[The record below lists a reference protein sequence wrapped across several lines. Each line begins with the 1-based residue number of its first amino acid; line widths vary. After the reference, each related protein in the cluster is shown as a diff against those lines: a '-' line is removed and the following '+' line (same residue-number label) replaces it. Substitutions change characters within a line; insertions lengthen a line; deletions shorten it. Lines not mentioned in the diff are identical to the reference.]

1 MAINPSVPSK
11 SFAILGGCGFAGYSL
26 SSPYT
31 PLHLFSSG
39 RTMSGSS
46 HHKRN
51 GNIRQLEL
59 GGQAIDMRTGG
70 CFQFPRCDTPQ
81 FGVGAG
87 MALNLNSHFA
97 LDSGL
102 NVLPRST
109 VSDGYFENGSVV
121 GGRAS
126 EFLAGVR
133 AEARARNY
141 GFFLDAA
148 PGIVSW
154 SQITTGQESIREPNG
169 VIGTNYTHARR
180 TFFASKVGAGFEFS
194 PRTRVHVRVDFADL
208 IIRYGHGA
216 IWTCDTCVTWRNN
229 PQITVGLYAGLE
241 SQSHGS
247 RPNTVRKSSTLFG
260 APPTW
265 A

>member
-1 MAINPSVPSK
+1 
-11 SFAILGGCGFAGYSL
+11 
-26 SSPYT
+26 
-31 PLHLFSSG
+31 
-39 RTMSGSS
+39 MSGSS